1 MKTIRNISIAA
12 VTAALLLSS
21 CSIEKRRYRP
31 GYSVDTGK
39 KAPKTETN
47 KATEMPDDKTF
58 LILPDYI
65 PAAAKEDVDNTD
77 VSTPG
82 YTNAYSIYVVV
93 GPRPDKKG
101 KKKYPMNM

>member
-1 MKTIRNISIAA
+1 MKTIRNISLAA
-12 VTAALLLSS
+12 IMATLLLSS

-39 KAPKTETN
+39 KAPKTEAN
-47 KATEMPDDKTF
+47 KVTEIPGDKTF
-58 LILPDYI
+58 IVLPDYI
-65 PAAAKEDVDNTD
+65 PPAAKEDSDNTD
-77 VSTPG
+77 LYTG

-101 KKKYPMNM
+101 KKKYPMGM